1 MKQAAD
7 VEIPADV
14 LRRLD
19 ALSRRTQRP
28 MSDIATEALSD
39 YLDARDAAVQEP
51 ELFVS
56 NATVLGWL
64 KTWGTADET
73 DAPVAD
79 IRKPS

>member
-19 ALSRRTQRP
+19 ALSRRVQRP
-28 MSDIATEALSD
+28 MSDIAAEALSD
-39 YLDARDAAVQEP
+39 YLDARDAAVEEP

-56 NATVLGWL
+56 NATVIDWL

-73 DAPVAD
+73 DAPMAD
-79 IRKPS
+79 IRKTS